1 MAGPGAAGATAA
13 DAAAASAAAR
23 RRRNIIVAVVVVVL
37 IIIIAIFVLPK
48 LFHTYSGGLGP
59 LPGRL
64 VRAQLIQ
71 IGRT

>member
-1 MAGPGAAGATAA
+1 MAGSGAADATAAGATA
-13 DAAAASAAAR
+13 AAAR

-59 LPGRL
+59 LPARL